1 LRVGAWSDATQRENT
16 MRNATI
22 QAQWDALERARR
34 NARYERDEY
43 KKSELEKLRRRYLAG
58 TMTRAQYDWRLR
70 VIEDMSRR
78 IYQTALNRA

>member
-1 LRVGAWSDATQRENT
+1 LRVAIRHATQRKNT

-22 QAQWDALERARR
+22 AAQWDALERARR

-43 KKSELEKLRRRYLAG
+43 KKRELDKLNRRYLLG
-58 TMTRAQYDWRLR
+58 EMKRAQYDWRLR

>member
-1 LRVGAWSDATQRENT
+1 

-22 QAQWDALERARR
+22 EAQWDALERARS

-43 KKSELEKLRRRYLAG
+43 KKRELDRLNRRYLLG
-58 TMTRAQYDWRLR
+58 EMTRGQYDWRLR
-70 VIEDMSRR
+70 VIDDMSRR